1 MCLQSAL
8 LKFVYILFIFDF
20 RLLVRGDSLHFVA
33 NDHRSV
39 DGDVDWPFVV
49 AGWKDD
55 TDDLIFYVC
64 FYFLFKKCEN
74 L

>member
-8 LKFVYILFIFDF
+8 LEFVYILFIFDF

-49 AGWKDD
+49 AG
-55 TDDLIFYVC
+55 
-64 FYFLFKKCEN
+64 
-74 L
+74 